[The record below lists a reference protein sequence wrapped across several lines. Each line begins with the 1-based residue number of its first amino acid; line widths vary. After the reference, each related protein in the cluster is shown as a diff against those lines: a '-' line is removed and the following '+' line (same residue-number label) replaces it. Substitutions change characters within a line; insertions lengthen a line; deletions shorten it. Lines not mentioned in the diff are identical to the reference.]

1 MAKNINVG
9 DTVYLLDDGGCTE
22 HVVEEKEREGN
33 KFYYGLS
40 GCVRWYPEERLSL
53 TKKEAQGV

>member
-22 HVVEEKEREGN
+22 HAVEEREILPGMRA
-33 KFYYGLS
+33 GH
-40 GCVRWYPEERLSL
+40 
-53 TKKEAQGV
+53 